1 MSFANKVV
9 LITGAAG
16 GIGKVTA
23 RAFAREGARLG
34 LVDLDLAA
42 LEKTARELDLPE
54 GSYLLIPADV
64 TKEEQVQGY
73 VQKVKDTFGRIDVF
87 FNNAGIEGAVALT
100 TDYPSDDFDRVIA
113 VNLKGVFL
121 GLKYVLR
128 VMAEQKSGS
137 IINTSS
143 IAGLKGLP
151 NTCAYNASKYAVIG
165 FTKTAAV
172 EFARSGVRVNAVCP
186 ALVNTR
192 MMRSLEK
199 GFSPADP
206 EAAKRALAEKV
217 PMGRYSE
224 AEEVAEAVLFLASEK
239 ASFTT
244 GTIMPVDGGLSA

>member
-206 EAAKRALAEKV
+206 EAAKRALTEKV